1 LERADKPLGH
11 EHERQLPRAARRGA
25 QRSHRGSVWHRAAP
39 LCELL
44 RRGGSNGHDELEV
57 DKAWHGLH
65 FLLTGTAWDGDFPL
79 NFIVVG
85 GEEVGED
92 LGYGP
97 ARALRSEDVRKIDS
111 ALEPFTSDELGR
123 RFDAERMTELQIYP
137 FGWSHDPEGE
147 LEYLLEFYGELR
159 AFLRRTAEQGH
170 ALLVYLS

>member
-1 LERADKPLGH
+1 MSMNANFRALPDTELNGLIADPSGI
-11 EHERQLPRAARRGA
+11 EQLLYASFFG
-25 QRSHRGSVWHRAAP
+25 GS
-39 LCELL
+39 
-44 RRGGSNGHDELEV
+44 SNGHDELEV

-97 ARALRSEDVRKIDS
+97 ARALRSEDVRKIDA
-111 ALEPFTSDELGR
+111 ALEPLTGDELGR

-137 FGWSHDPEGE
+137 FGWSQDPDGE

-159 AFLRRTAEQGH
+159 AFVRHTSEQGH